1 MGGAVM
7 MKNIFI
13 PLTSGII
20 IGIGLVIAGMTNP
33 AKVMGFLNV
42 FGNWDPSLMFVMG
55 GAIIVSMPAFL
66 FIGKKMSAPLFNKEE
81 GFSQQLK
88 KNIDS
93 PLVLGSAM
101 FGIGWALVGFCP
113 GPAIAALTQ
122 VDGNVFM
129 FFYSHVDWHAVKK
142 NILNLIYSLK

>member
-7 MKNIFI
+7 MKNVLI

-20 IGIGLVIAGMTNP
+20 FGIGLVIAGMTNP
-33 AKVMGFLNV
+33 SKVMGFLNV

-66 FIGKKMSAPLFNKEE
+66 LVGKKMSAPLFNKEE

-93 PLVLGSAM
+93 PLIIGSSM
-101 FGIGWALVGFCP
+101 FGVGWALVGFCP
-113 GPAIAALTQ
+113 GPAISA
-122 VDGNVFM
+122 
-129 FFYSHVDWHAVKK
+129 
-142 NILNLIYSLK
+142 

>member
-1 MGGAVM
+1 MGSFVM
-7 MKNIFI
+7 MKNFFV

-20 IGIGLVIAGMTNP
+20 FGIGLVIAGMTNP

-42 FGNWDPSLMFVMG
+42 FGNWDPSLIFVMG
-55 GAIIVSMPAFL
+55 GAIAVSMSVFL
-66 FIGKKMSAPLFNKEE
+66 ISEKMSSPLFNKEE
-81 GFSQQLK
+81 GFNQQLK

-93 PLVLGSAM
+93 PLIIGSSM

-113 GPAIAALTQ
+113 GPAISALTQ

-129 FFYSHVDWHAVKK
+129 FFIAMSVGMLIKK
-142 NILNLIYSLK
+142 NFKSD

>member
-20 IGIGLVIAGMTNP
+20 FGVGLVIAGMTNP
-33 AKVMGFLNV
+33 AKVMGFLNI
-42 FGNWDPSLMFVMG
+42 FSNWDPSLMFVMG
-55 GAIIVSMPAFL
+55 GAIVVSMPTFL
-66 FIGKKMSAPLFNKEE
+66 LISKRMSAPLFNKEE

-93 PLVLGSAM
+93 PLVIGSAM
-101 FGIGWALVGFCP
+101 FGVGWALVGFCP
-113 GPAIAALTQ
+113 GPAIASLTQ
-122 VDGNVFM
+122 VDGNVFI
-129 FFYSHVDWHAVKK
+129 FFIAMSFGMLIKK
-142 NILNLIYSLK
+142 IY

>member
-7 MKNIFI
+7 MKNVLI

-20 IGIGLVIAGMTNP
+20 FGIGLVIAGMTNP
-33 AKVMGFLNV
+33 AKVMGFLNI
-42 FGNWDPSLMFVMG
+42 FGNWDPSLIFVIA

-66 FIGKKMSAPLFNKEE
+66 LFSKKMSAPLFNQEE
-81 GFSQQLK
+81 GFNQQLK
-88 KNIDS
+88 KNIDK
-93 PLVLGSAM
+93 PLIFGSTI

-113 GPAIAALTQ
+113 GPAISVLTQ

-129 FFYSHVDWHAVKK
+129 FFIAMSIGMLIKK
-142 NILNLIYSLK
+142 NFKFD

>member
-1 MGGAVM
+1 MGDAVM

-13 PLTSGII
+13 PLTSGVIF
-20 IGIGLVIAGMTNP
+20 GIGLVIAGMTNH

-55 GAIIVSMPAFL
+55 GAIVVSMPAFL
-66 FIGKKMSAPLFNKEE
+66 LISKKMSAPLFNKEE

-93 PLVLGSAM
+93 PLVIGSAM
-101 FGIGWALVGFCP
+101 FGVGWALVGFCP

-122 VDGNVFM
+122 VDGNVFI
-129 FFYSHVDWHAVKK
+129 FFIAMSIGMLIKK
-142 NILNLIYSLK
+142 IY

>member
-1 MGGAVM
+1 MGGA
-7 MKNIFI
+7 KFFAN
-13 PLTSGII
+13 TS
-20 IGIGLVIAGMTNP
+20 
-33 AKVMGFLNV
+33 
-42 FGNWDPSLMFVMG
+42 
-55 GAIIVSMPAFL
+55 L

-129 FFYSHVDWHAVKK
+129 FFIAMSIGMLLKK
-142 NILNLIYSLK
+142 II

>member
-1 MGGAVM
+1 MR
-7 MKNIFI
+7 NII
-13 PLTSGII
+13 VPLISGIVF
-20 IGIGLVIAGMTNP
+20 GIGLVIAGMTNP

-55 GAIIVSMPAFL
+55 GAIAVSLPTFL
-66 FIGKKMSAPLFNKEE
+66 FIGKKMQAPLFNKEE
-81 GFSQQLK
+81 GFAQQLK
-88 KNIDS
+88 KDIDS
-93 PLVLGSAM
+93 PLIIGSAM

-129 FFYSHVDWHAVKK
+129 FFIAMSIGMLLKK
-142 NILNLIYSLK
+142 IF

>member
-1 MGGAVM
+1 MVGAVM

-20 IGIGLVIAGMTNP
+20 FGIGLVIAGMTNP
-33 AKVMGFLNV
+33 SKVMGFLNV

-55 GAIIVSMPAFL
+55 GAIVVSMPTFL
-66 FIGKKMSAPLFNKEE
+66 LISKRMSAPLFNKEE

-93 PLVLGSAM
+93 PLVIGSAM
-101 FGIGWALVGFCP
+101 FGVGWALVGFCP

-122 VDGNVFM
+122 VDGNVFI
-129 FFYSHVDWHAVKK
+129 FFIAMSIGMLIKK
-142 NILNLIYSLK
+142 IY

>member
-1 MGGAVM
+1 MGGTVM
-7 MKNIFI
+7 MKNVIV

-20 IGIGLVIAGMTNP
+20 FGIGLVVAGMTNP
-33 AKVMGFLNV
+33 AKVIGFLNI
-42 FGNWDPSLMFVMG
+42 FGNWDPSLIFVMV

-66 FIGKKMSAPLFNKEE
+66 LLSKKMSAPLFNQEE

-93 PLVLGSAM
+93 PLIIGSSI

-113 GPAIAALTQ
+113 GPAISALTQ

-129 FFYSHVDWHAVKK
+129 FFVAMSIGILIRK
-142 NILNLIYSLK
+142 NY

>member
-1 MGGAVM
+1 MGSFVM
-7 MKNIFI
+7 MKNFFV

-20 IGIGLVIAGMTNP
+20 FGIGLVIAGMTNP

-42 FGNWDPSLMFVMG
+42 FGNWDPSLIFVMG
-55 GAIIVSMPAFL
+55 GAIAVSMPVFL
-66 FIGKKMSAPLFNKEE
+66 ISKKMSVPLFNKEE
-81 GFSQQLK
+81 GFNQQLK

-93 PLVLGSAM
+93 PLIIGSLI

-113 GPAIAALTQ
+113 GPAISALTQ

-129 FFYSHVDWHAVKK
+129 FFIAMSIGMLIKK
-142 NILNLIYSLK
+142 GFKFD